1 VRPIN
6 VVPRRTERSA
16 SAGSRALSAPT
27 APKHASGP
35 HFEPSGAGS
44 ALGVGVAR
52 ANTRAAA
59 RADTASTEVSFGAA
73 GSVTFAAGCVVP
85 AGESVVP
92 ATASVPGWLTGSDA
106 PAGSDVPAAGPVA
119 GWAPGSVAPAA
130 ESVAGGLA
138 PAGGSVGVVAGAGAG
153 GLAPAG
159 GSVGVV
165 AGAGA
170 GGLALAAGSVGVAA
184 GSGPGGL
191 VPAGGSVGVAAG
203 SVAGGLVPAAGS
215 AVAAAAPLVSAV
227 PAAGRIVG
235 PVATVL
241 AAPSATPGGL
251 LVGAGGCAKALGQHA
266 VTRAPMR
273 TSMASHVRRER
284 RSGRWLH
291 GSDRKNLLK
300 AS

>member
-1 VRPIN
+1 
-6 VVPRRTERSA
+6 
-16 SAGSRALSAPT
+16 
-27 APKHASGP
+27 
-35 HFEPSGAGS
+35 
-44 ALGVGVAR
+44 
-52 ANTRAAA
+52 
-59 RADTASTEVSFGAA
+59 
-73 GSVTFAAGCVVP
+73 VTFAAGCVVP

-170 GGLALAAGSVGVAA
+170 GGLALAAGS
-184 GSGPGGL
+184 
-191 VPAGGSVGVAAG
+191 
-203 SVAGGLVPAAGS
+203 